1 MDPPGLRLLI
11 LASAPER
18 TMNSPYNRT
27 HRFSPTGI
35 ATASILLVTLVMVAS
50 LVFDRPVANPPA
62 STTVVQ
68 ATAHMKG

>member
-1 MDPPGLRLLI
+1 
-11 LASAPER
+11 
-18 TMNSPYNRT
+18 MNSPYNRT